1 MIQTMSRVKFL
12 ALVFMVYCIP
22 SSAQLA
28 SNTSLVGNIADS
40 SGAALSGGQV
50 VALNQGTGETVSTN
64 SNEVGNYE
72 FQFLKPGSYTI
83 TVKSQGFSTSS
94 TKDILLSANQTVRT
108 DFALQV
114 GAVDTRVEVP
124 SLPT

>member
-40 SGAALSGGQV
+40 SGAALSG
-50 VALNQGTGETVSTN
+50 
-64 SNEVGNYE
+64 
-72 FQFLKPGSYTI
+72 
-83 TVKSQGFSTSS
+83 
-94 TKDILLSANQTVRT
+94 
-108 DFALQV
+108 
-114 GAVDTRVEVP
+114 
-124 SLPT
+124 